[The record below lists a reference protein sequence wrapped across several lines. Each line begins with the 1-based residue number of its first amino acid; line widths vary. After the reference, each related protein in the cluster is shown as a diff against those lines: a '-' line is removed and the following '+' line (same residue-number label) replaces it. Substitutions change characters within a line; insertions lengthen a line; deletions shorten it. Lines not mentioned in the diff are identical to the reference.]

1 MDSFWLVIFSLIAVW
16 FGYRALFWC
25 YQGYL
30 VTKHP
35 SYIVPEKSA
44 LTRIA
49 VKILAALATQAL
61 IGKVQAYGRKN
72 AKFKG
77 RLLILPN
84 HTHQLDFAVAERA
97 LPVSYKQVGTLSEVG
112 KGIRAPFGAW
122 AGFIAIDTTGGKANS
137 LAIAERTVRAY
148 ARALTFRSLAR
159 LLIFPQGVLV
169 HGGHIPA
176 DSKTR
181 GSIRTGSVRG
191 AQLAQKTLDA
201 LKKGD
206 AESIE
211 FVRTVHG
218 AQANEVI
225 KYYRRN
231 TAALDE
237 PLAILPVFIDYHR
250 RHKDSDVVGIFSK
263 MFGGAS
269 VYIGEPILASSLPED
284 PRQASEVVRQAIEA
298 LSPKK

>member
-1 MDSFWLVIFSLIAVW
+1 MGSFWTVALSLIALW
-16 FGYRALFWC
+16 FGYRAIFWC

-30 VTKHP
+30 VARYP

-44 LTRIA
+44 FTRVA
-49 VKILAALATQAL
+49 VKVLAAIMTQLL
-61 IGKVQAYGRKN
+61 IGKVVSHGRKN
-72 AKFKG
+72 ARFKG

-97 LPVSYKQVGTLSEVG
+97 LPVSYKQVGTVSEVA

-137 LAIAERTVRAY
+137 VAIAERTIKAY

-169 HGGHIPA
+169 HGGRIPS
-176 DSKTR
+176 DPKTR
-181 GSIRTGSVRG
+181 GSMRTGSVRG

-206 AESIE
+206 AESLE
-211 FVRTVHG
+211 FVRSIHG
-218 AQANEVI
+218 AQAEDVI
-225 KYYRRN
+225 KYYRRRPK
-231 TAALDE
+231 ALDE
-237 PLAILPVFIDYHR
+237 PLAVLPVFIDYHR
-250 RHKDSDVVGIFSK
+250 RHRDEDPVGIFSK

-269 VYIGEPILASSLPED
+269 VYIGEPMLVSSLPED

-298 LSPKK
+298 LCPRK